1 MALKILGIETSC
13 DETAAGVVEDGRTLR
28 SNVMSSQAALH
39 SRYGGVVPELASR
52 QHVRD
57 LTPVLE
63 RAAAAG
69 GLGLEEVDAVAV
81 TYGPGLAG
89 SLLTGLN
96 AAKAMAY
103 VLGKPLVGVNH
114 LEAHIYAAWLTPSDP
129 AEDPGFP
136 LACLVASGGH
146 TDLLLMEGHG
156 DYRLVGR
163 TRDDAAGEAFDK
175 AARILG
181 LGFPGGP
188 EIQRV
193 AAGAEGGV
201 ALPRAWMRETHDF
214 SFSGLK
220 TALLHL
226 AQERGLYQEAHPH
239 PNPPPEGEGIAGGDG
254 VGDGASGEGIA
265 GGGGVGDAAAVEV
278 DAVVRELAWAFQESV
293 VDVVSAKLVAM
304 ARQYGVK
311 GLVLGGGVTANARL
325 REEIL
330 RRSPLPVIIPP
341 PALCTDNGAMVAA
354 CAYYQLQRGEEWPL
368 DLDVAPGLP
377 LG

>member
-1 MALKILGIETSC
+1 MSLKILGIETSC
-13 DETAAGVVEDGRTLR
+13 DETAAGVVVDGRVLR
-28 SNVMSSQAALH
+28 SNIISSQAILH
-39 SRYGGVVPELASR
+39 SQYGGVVPEVASR

-63 RAAAAG
+63 QSVATCGLALEDIDVVAA
-69 GLGLEEVDAVAV
+69 

-89 SLLTGLN
+89 SLITGLN
-96 AAKAMAY
+96 AAKAIAY
-103 VLGKPLVGVNH
+103 TLGKPLIGVNH
-114 LEAHIYAAWLTPSDP
+114 LEAHIYAAWLTPSNP
-129 AEDPGFP
+129 ADDPGFP

-193 AAGAEGGV
+193 AQGATGDV
-201 ALPRAWMRETHDF
+201 SLPRAWMRDTHDF

-220 TALLHL
+220 TALLHMAQDRGVYL
-226 AQERGLYQEAHPH
+226 AEPDETPDEA
-239 PNPPPEGEGIAGGDG
+239 AT
-254 VGDGASGEGIA
+254 A
-265 GGGGVGDAAAVEV
+265 EV
-278 DAVVRELAWAFQESV
+278 IRELAAAFQESV
-293 VDVVSAKLVAM
+293 VDVVSTKLIEM
-304 ARQYGVK
+304 SRKYRVK

-330 RRSPLPVIIPP
+330 KRSPIPVIV
-341 PALCTDNGAMVAA
+341 PAPVLCTDNGAMVAA
-354 CAYYQLQRGEEWPL
+354 CAYYQHQRGEQWPM
-368 DLDVAPGLP
+368 DLDVDPGLP

>member
-1 MALKILGIETSC
+1 MALTILGIETSC
-13 DETAAGVVEDGRTLR
+13 DETAAGVVEDGRLLR
-28 SNVMSSQAALH
+28 SNIISSQAELH
-39 SRYGGVVPELASR
+39 SRYGGVVPEVASR

-63 RAAAAG
+63 QAVESCG
-69 GLGLEEVDAVAV
+69 IGLDDVDVVAV

-89 SLLTGLN
+89 SLITGLN
-96 AAKAMAY
+96 AAKALAY
-103 VLGKPLVGVNH
+103 ALGKPLLGVNH
-114 LEAHIYAAWLTPSDP
+114 LEAHIYASWLTPSNP

-156 DYRLVGR
+156 DYRLIGR

-193 AAGAEGGV
+193 SGGATGEYS
-201 ALPRAWMRETHDF
+201 LPRAWMRDTHDF

-220 TALLHL
+220 TALLHQAQDRGVYL
-226 AQERGLYQEAHPH
+226 AETDKVPQ
-239 PNPPPEGEGIAGGDG
+239 
-254 VGDGASGEGIA
+254 
-265 GGGGVGDAAAVEV
+265 DAETQTII
-278 DAVVRELAWAFQESV
+278 RELAAAFQESV
-293 VDVVSAKLVAM
+293 VDVISAKLVDM
-304 ARQYGVK
+304 ARKYRVK
-311 GLVLGGGVTANARL
+311 GLVLGGGVIANARL

-330 RRSPLPVIIPP
+330 RRSPLPVIVPP
-341 PALCTDNGAMVAA
+341 PILCTDNGAMVAA
-354 CAYYQLQRGEEWPL
+354 CAYYQHQRGEQWPME
-368 DLDVAPGLP
+368 LDVNPGLP

>member
-1 MALKILGIETSC
+1 MPLRILGIETSC
-13 DETAAGVVEDGRTLR
+13 DETAAAVVEDGRRTL
-28 SNVMSSQAALH
+28 SNVISSQAELH
-39 SRYGGVVPELASR
+39 SAHGGVVPEVASR

-57 LTPVLE
+57 LVPVLDQ
-63 RAAAAG
+63 AMSACG
-69 GLGLEEVDAVAV
+69 MSLEEVDAVAV

-89 SLLTGLN
+89 SLITGLN
-96 AAKAMAY
+96 AAKAIAY
-103 VLGKPLVGVNH
+103 SLGVPLIGVNH
-114 LEAHIYAAWLTPSDP
+114 LEGHIYASWLTQANPE
-129 AEDPGFP
+129 EDPGFP

-156 DYRLVGR
+156 NYKLVGQ

-193 AAGAEGGV
+193 SGGSTGEV
-201 ALPRAWMRETHDF
+201 KLPRAWMKDTLDF

-226 AQERGLYQEAHPH
+226 AQDRDIYPS
-239 PNPPPEGEGIAGGDG
+239 PSPEIDE
-254 VGDGASGEGIA
+254 EQL
-265 GGGGVGDAAAVEV
+265 AVL
-278 DAVVRELAWAFQESV
+278 VRELAAGFQESV
-293 VDVVSAKLVAM
+293 VDVVSAKLVEM
-304 ARQYGVK
+304 AAKYRVK

-325 REEIL
+325 REEIT
-330 RRSPLPVIIPP
+330 RRSPLPVIVPP
-341 PALCTDNGAMVAA
+341 PVLCTDNGAMIAA
-354 CAYYQLQRGEEWPL
+354 CGYFQFQRGEEWPMKL
-368 DLDVAPGLP
+368 DIDPGLP

>member
-1 MALKILGIETSC
+1 MARADMSLKLLGIETSC
-13 DETAAGVVEDGRTLR
+13 DETAAAVVEDGRVLR
-28 SNVMSSQAALH
+28 SNIISSQAQLH
-39 SRYGGVVPELASR
+39 SAYGGVVPEVASR

-57 LTPVLE
+57 LTVVLE
-63 RAAAAG
+63 QAVSSC
-69 GLGLEEVDAVAV
+69 GLSLEDIDAVAV

-89 SLLTGLN
+89 SLITGLN
-96 AAKAMAY
+96 AAKAIAFS
-103 VLGKPLVGVNH
+103 LGVPLIGVNH
-114 LEAHIYAAWLTPSDP
+114 LEAHIYASWLMPQEP
-129 AEDPGFP
+129 AQDPGLP

-156 DYRLVGR
+156 QYKLVGR

-193 AAGAEGGV
+193 SHGAVGSLT
-201 ALPRAWMRETHDF
+201 LPRAWMRDTHDF

-226 AQERGLYQEAHPH
+226 AQDRGVYPAP
-239 PNPPPEGEGIAGGDG
+239 GEGSGKGT
-254 VGDGASGEGIA
+254 GEGT
-265 GGGGVGDAAAVEV
+265 GEDELNS
-278 DAVVRELAWAFQESV
+278 VVRELAAAFQESV
-293 VDVVSAKLVAM
+293 VDVISAKLVDM
-304 ARQYGVK
+304 ADKYRAK

-325 REEIL
+325 REEIT
-330 RRSPLPVIIPP
+330 RRSPLPVIVPP
-341 PALCTDNGAMVAA
+341 PVLCTDNGAMIAA
-354 CAYYQLQRGEEWPL
+354 CGFYQLQRGEQWPL